1 MRMSIPLPMLLVLA
15 TLALGACTE
24 TAPTDSATQAERTDP
39 QGNPLKG
46 TVLDAQGE
54 AMKKA
59 RGVEDTLAKSAEARR
74 EAADAATD

>member
-1 MRMSIPLPMLLVLA
+1 MRISIPLPMLLVLA

-24 TAPTDSATQAERTDP
+24 TAPTDPATQAERTDP

-59 RGVEDTLAKSAEARR
+59 RGVEDTLAQSAEARR
-74 EAADAATD
+74 EAADAAAD

>member
-1 MRMSIPLPMLLVLA
+1 MRTLIVMLLVSGLI
-15 TLALGACTE
+15 ACSTE
-24 TAPTDSATQAERTDP
+24 TPPTDPATQAERTDP

-74 EAADAATD
+74 EAADAAAE